1 MPKRSIWATHAH
13 VTDAWDQGMTHDAH
27 TQLNT
32 RFIDQRELLLWTI
45 FRIVRCRATAEDL
58 THDS

>member
-1 MPKRSIWATHAH
+1 
-13 VTDAWDQGMTHDAH
+13 MTHDAH